1 MTIHGELNKYISLD
15 AYQKSINENR
25 GQSRHSKENM
35 YLTC

>member
-15 AYQKSINENR
+15 TYQKSINENR
-25 GQSRHSKENM
+25 GQSRHSEETM